1 MDNQLTNALRNF
13 IVANEGN
20 ALDVMKRKLYD
31 AALIETGGNVSTAA
45 KKLGVNRQGLSNY
58 ANNWSGK

>member
-31 AALIETGGNVSTAA
+31 AALIETRGNVTAA
-45 KKLGVNRQGLSNY
+45 AKLLGVSRSALNNY